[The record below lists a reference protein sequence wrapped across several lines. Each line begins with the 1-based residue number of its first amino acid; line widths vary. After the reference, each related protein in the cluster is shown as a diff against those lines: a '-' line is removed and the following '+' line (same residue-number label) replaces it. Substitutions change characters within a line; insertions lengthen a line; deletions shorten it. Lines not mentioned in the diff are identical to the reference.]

1 MWKQKL
7 LEITKNFKHPAW
19 GVSHFKRVY
28 DLTLELAEAQQLDI
42 DNDALFAAAYLHD
55 IGAFNPYQQKGKDH
69 SDVAIENC
77 DEILNS
83 IEFPSKK
90 ISLVKEIIKSHMFNA
105 KLGESI
111 ESKIFHD
118 ADTLDF
124 LGIIGITRILSIVGK
139 EDWTPDLKSA
149 ISLIE
154 KFSKELPQHLHTEK
168 SKEIGKL
175 RQKEMLEYLN
185 KLKNETN
192 NLNLI

>member
-7 LEITKNFKHPAW
+7 LEFTKTFKHPAW
-19 GVSHFKRVY
+19 GISHFKRVY
-28 DLTLELAEAQQLDI
+28 DLTLELAEAQQLEI

-55 IGAFNPYQQKGKDH
+55 IGAFNPYLQKGRDH

-90 ISLVKEIIKSHMFNA
+90 IPLVKEIIKSHMFYA
-105 KLGESI
+105 KLGNSI

-124 LGIIGITRILSIVGK
+124 LGIIGITRILSIVGM
-139 EDWTPDLKSA
+139 ENWTPTLKSA
-149 ISLIE
+149 IDLIE
-154 KFSKELPQHLHTEK
+154 EFSKELPQNLHTK
-168 SKEIGKL
+168 PAKEMGRS
-175 RQKEMLEYLN
+175 RQKEMIEYL
-185 KLKNETN
+185 KNLRIETN
-192 NLNLI
+192 NLELI